1 MRDHPVYICI
11 MLGMDDIA
19 HNRLLTKTKNGFVR
33 VPNYGKRNKK
43 EKCYCAELKK
53 LGVKR

>member
-1 MRDHPVYICI
+1 MKCESLEIYL

-19 HNRLLTKTKNGFVR
+19 HNRLLRKEGDKFVR
-33 VPNYGKRNKK
+33 VKNYGKRNKK

-53 LGVKR
+53 RGVRR